1 VKYFLDN
8 CICYKYAGML
18 RAIDVEIVALREHFP
33 ENIADVEL
41 LAKLKDSGYVFITA
55 DRRQQTRRQEARA
68 IVDAGLTAVF
78 FGPFWSKMKM
88 WPAAAWLVNK
98 WDAIDSFARN
108 AKVGTCAE
116 FNHNGKFSLF
126 QP

>member
-1 VKYFLDN
+1 
-8 CICYKYAGML
+8 ML
-18 RAIDVEIVALREHFP
+18 RALDVDVIALRDEFP
-33 ENIADVEL
+33 ENISDIEL
-41 LAKLKDSGYVFITA
+41 LGRLKDTGYVFITA

-68 IVDAGLTAVF
+68 IVDAGLTAIF
-78 FGPFWSKMKM
+78 FGPFWSKMRM